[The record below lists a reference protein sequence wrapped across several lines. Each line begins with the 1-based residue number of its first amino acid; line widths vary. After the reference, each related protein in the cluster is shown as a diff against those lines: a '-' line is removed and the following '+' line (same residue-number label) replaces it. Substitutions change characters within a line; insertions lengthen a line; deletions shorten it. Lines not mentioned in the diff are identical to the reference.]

1 MSAGQIPAPVIF
13 CLSAYRTTAFLQHR
27 QLCHDYLS
35 ITEIHHCASPR
46 NRHIDFSIRICYIEC
61 MKIEKIS
68 ENQIRCTL
76 TRDDLS
82 SRQMRLSELAYGS
95 EKAKQLFQDM
105 MREAEYEFGFTSGNS
120 PLMIE
125 AIPTSLD
132 SIVLIITKVED
143 PEELD
148 TRFARFT
155 QSDEDQAPADPPSFI
170 GADDILD
177 LFHKIYDAKK
187 AKETASKQKEESTA
201 APEENG
207 KTPERTVE
215 PVNLVQSFRFVSLD
229 DLIRA
234 AHSLEGVYDGVN
246 TVYADGEPSKSYQL
260 VLHQSDS
267 TPEAFNKVCNIL
279 SEYGKSETF
288 SPAKEA
294 WTAEHGRA
302 LITGNALQQLVQL
315 PG

>member
-1 MSAGQIPAPVIF
+1 
-13 CLSAYRTTAFLQHR
+13 
-27 QLCHDYLS
+27 
-35 ITEIHHCASPR
+35 
-46 NRHIDFSIRICYIEC
+46 

-76 TRDDLS
+76 TKEDLN

-105 MREAEYEFGFTSGNS
+105 MQEAEYEFGFTSGNS

-132 SIVLIITKVED
+132 SIVLIITKVDD

-155 QSDEDQAPADPPSFI
+155 QSDEEQAPSNPPSFI

-177 LFHKIYDAKK
+177 LFHKIHDARK
-187 AKETASKQKEESTA
+187 AKESSPDTKKNTAPTENTQKA
-201 APEENG
+201 AHE
-207 KTPERTVE
+207 KASDA
-215 PVNLVQSFRFVSLD
+215 VNLVQSFRFASLD
-229 DLIRA
+229 DLILA

-246 TVYADGEPSKSYQL
+246 TVYVDNSPSKTYQL
-260 VLHQSDS
+260 VLHQSAS
-267 TPEAFNKVCNIL
+267 TPESFNKVCNIL
-279 SEYGKSETF
+279 SEYGKNETF
-288 SPAKEA
+288 SPAMEA
-294 WTAEHGRA
+294 LTAEHGRV
-302 LITGNALQQLVQL
+302 LITGNALQQLSRL
-315 PG
+315 PV

>member
-1 MSAGQIPAPVIF
+1 
-13 CLSAYRTTAFLQHR
+13 
-27 QLCHDYLS
+27 
-35 ITEIHHCASPR
+35 
-46 NRHIDFSIRICYIEC
+46 

-105 MREAEYEFGFTSGNS
+105 MQEAEYEFGFTSGNS

-132 SIVLIITKVED
+132 SIVLIITKVDD

-177 LFHKIYDAKK
+177 LFHKIYDARKSK
-187 AKETASKQKEESTA
+187 EASSETRKETAASASEEKKSPEKTA
-201 APEENG
+201 A
-207 KTPERTVE
+207 
-215 PVNLVQSFRFVSLD
+215 PVNLVQSFRFRSLD
-229 DLIRA
+229 DLILA
-234 AHSLEGVYDGVN
+234 AHSLDGVYDGVN
-246 TVYADGEPSKSYQL
+246 TVYVYSEPSKDYQL
-260 VLHQSDS
+260 VLHQSDL

-279 SEYGKSETF
+279 SEYGRNESF
-288 SPAKEA
+288 SPAREA
-294 WTAEHGRA
+294 LTAEHGQI
-302 LITGNALQQLVQL
+302 LIKGNALQQLALL
-315 PG
+315 PA

>member
-1 MSAGQIPAPVIF
+1 
-13 CLSAYRTTAFLQHR
+13 
-27 QLCHDYLS
+27 
-35 ITEIHHCASPR
+35 
-46 NRHIDFSIRICYIEC
+46 

-82 SRQMRLSELAYGS
+82 SRQIRLSELAYGS

-105 MREAEYEFGFTSGNS
+105 MQEAEFEFGFTSGNS

-132 SIVLIITKVED
+132 SIVLIITKVDD

-155 QSDEDQAPADPPSFI
+155 QSDEDQAPAQRPSFI

-177 LFHKIYDAKK
+177 LFHKIYEARNGANGTDDKKKSAAPSAKP
-187 AKETASKQKEESTA
+187 ADRETAS
-201 APEENG
+201 
-207 KTPERTVE
+207 E
-215 PVNLVQSFRFVSLD
+215 PVNLVQSFRFASLD

-234 AHSLEGVYDGVN
+234 AHSLEGVYEGVN
-246 TVYADGEPSKSYQL
+246 TVYVYESPARSYQL

-279 SEYGKSETF
+279 SEYGKNESF
-288 SPAKEA
+288 SPAMEA

-302 LITGNALQQLVQL
+302 LVAGNALQQLAFL
-315 PG
+315 PE

>member
-1 MSAGQIPAPVIF
+1 
-13 CLSAYRTTAFLQHR
+13 
-27 QLCHDYLS
+27 
-35 ITEIHHCASPR
+35 
-46 NRHIDFSIRICYIEC
+46 

-76 TRDDLS
+76 TREDLS

-105 MREAEYEFGFTSGNS
+105 MQEAEYEFGFTSGNS

-132 SIVLIITKVED
+132 SIVLIITKVDD

-177 LFHKIYDAKK
+177 LFHKIYDSRKSKDASSETKK
-187 AKETASKQKEESTA
+187 GPASPASEEKKNTEKQA
-201 APEENG
+201 
-207 KTPERTVE
+207 E
-215 PVNLVQSFRFVSLD
+215 PVNLVQSFRFRSLD
-229 DLIRA
+229 DLILA

-246 TVYADGEPSKSYQL
+246 TVYVHNEPSKSYQL
-260 VLHQSDS
+260 VLHQSAL

-279 SEYGKSETF
+279 SEYGRSESF
-288 SPAKEA
+288 SPAREA
-294 WTAEHGRA
+294 WTAEHGHA
-302 LITGNALQQLVQL
+302 LITGNALQQLALL
-315 PG
+315 PV

>member
-1 MSAGQIPAPVIF
+1 
-13 CLSAYRTTAFLQHR
+13 
-27 QLCHDYLS
+27 
-35 ITEIHHCASPR
+35 
-46 NRHIDFSIRICYIEC
+46 

-76 TRDDLS
+76 TRDDLN

-105 MREAEYEFGFTSGNS
+105 MQEAEYEFGFTSGNS

-125 AIPTSLD
+125 AIPTSVD

-155 QSDEDQAPADPPSFI
+155 QSDEEQTTAEPPSFF

-177 LFHKIYDAKK
+177 LFHKIRDAQKAAETTSEPKNKPDVLQKK
-187 AKETASKQKEESTA
+187 TEDVQKKPA
-201 APEENG
+201 
-207 KTPERTVE
+207 E
-215 PVNLVQSFRFVSLD
+215 PVNLVQSFRFSSLD
-229 DLIRA
+229 DLILA
-234 AHSLEGVYDGVN
+234 AHNLDGVYEGSN
-246 TVYADGEPSKSYQL
+246 TVYICQTPPKGYQL
-260 VLHQSDS
+260 VLHQSS
-267 TPEAFNKVCNIL
+267 SSPEAFNKVCNIL
-279 SEYGKSETF
+279 SEYGKNEPF

-294 WTAEHGRA
+294 WTAEHGRI
-302 LITGNALQQLVQL
+302 LIVGNALQQLALL
-315 PG
+315 PNRA